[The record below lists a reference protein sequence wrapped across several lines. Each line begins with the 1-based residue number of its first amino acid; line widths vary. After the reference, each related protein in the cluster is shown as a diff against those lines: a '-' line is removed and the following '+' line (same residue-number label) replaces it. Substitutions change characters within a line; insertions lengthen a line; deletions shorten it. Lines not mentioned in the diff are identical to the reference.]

1 MRRAHRCHRPTESDR
16 SGGGTVSIRCDRIG
30 YSRNREPPVW
40 LGSVDRIGFSTRARM
55 HDRTEHPWAHEARIS
70 ILGSKMILPR
80 AGFSGLWFIGLDKIL
95 VARELDSWSARL
107 GS

>member
-1 MRRAHRCHRPTESDR
+1 
-16 SGGGTVSIRCDRIG
+16 
-30 YSRNREPPVW
+30 
-40 LGSVDRIGFSTRARM
+40 M